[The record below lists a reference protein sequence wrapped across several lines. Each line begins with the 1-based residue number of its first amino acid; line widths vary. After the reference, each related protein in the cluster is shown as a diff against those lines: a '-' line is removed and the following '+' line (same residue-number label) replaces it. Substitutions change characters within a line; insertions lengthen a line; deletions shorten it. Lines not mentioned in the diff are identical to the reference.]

1 MVQKMPNFDERLARE
16 LVQGLLRSA
25 LARRVDPS
33 ARLHQFRTL
42 QLAAIAM
49 SREPAVLQAAE
60 QLVQATDLA
69 LQKLAPGRS

>member
-1 MVQKMPNFDERLARE
+1 MVWKMSNFDERLAHE
-16 LVQGLLRSA
+16 FVQGLLRSA

-49 SREPAVLQAAE
+49 SEEPAVVQAAE
-60 QLVQATDLA
+60 QLVRAVDLA
-69 LQKLAPGRS
+69 LHKLA